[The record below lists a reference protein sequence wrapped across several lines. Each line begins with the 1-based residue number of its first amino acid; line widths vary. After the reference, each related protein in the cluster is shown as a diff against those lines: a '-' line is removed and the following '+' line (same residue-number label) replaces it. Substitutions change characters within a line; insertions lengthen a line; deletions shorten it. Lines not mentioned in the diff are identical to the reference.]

1 MDFEYTVVATGRSFD
16 EAVEAVGAAS
26 QAKGFRVLHI
36 HDVKATLEEKGF
48 SRDPLKIIEVCNA
61 KYASQALQADVRIAL
76 MLPCPVAVYV
86 EGGET
91 KISTMRPR
99 VLASFFPAAG
109 IEKLAQ
115 EVDDAIVAIVN
126 TASESGVVR

>member
-1 MDFEYTVVATGRSFD
+1 MDFEYTTVAEGSSFE
-16 EAVEAVGAAS
+16 EAVAAIETAS

-61 KYASQALQADVRIAL
+61 KYASQALQADVKIAL
-76 MLPCPVAVYV
+76 MLPCPICVYV
-86 EGGET
+86 EEGKT

-115 EVDDAIVAIVN
+115 EVDDAIVEIVN
-126 TASESGVVR
+126 TASRSGVGR